1 MLNQCVVLISKMT
14 IMSHDDSASMDASK
28 NDWRIHAAE
37 VYIHSICIP
46 NMHAGSPCYIVCK
59 TSSK

>member
-28 NDWRIHAAE
+28 SDWRIHAAE
-37 VYIHSICIP
+37 VYIQSILCIP
-46 NMHAGSPCYIVCK
+46 NMQAHLA
-59 TSSK
+59 T